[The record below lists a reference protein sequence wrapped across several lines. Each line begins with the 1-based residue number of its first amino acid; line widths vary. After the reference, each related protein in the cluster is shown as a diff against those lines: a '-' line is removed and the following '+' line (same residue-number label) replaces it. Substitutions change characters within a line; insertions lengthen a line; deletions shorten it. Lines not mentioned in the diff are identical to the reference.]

1 MARLFEPL
9 RRAVRFAACR
19 GNNGRQ
25 SYLTKLMSKFGL
37 MVTVLSTLTAICA
50 NTGQAADQ
58 ADAMTRPE
66 IIRLDPPEHGFFTK
80 ELFCHG
86 IPVKAPAVVS
96 DKALYVAYDRISR
109 QLEHLPVV
117 ASNLVASGVEVHIIG
132 QHQVTSDLPEFRDL
146 KGKPLPEY
154 HGETIDQR
162 TRGLGGRLTSCGEEN
177 LLQLKNDHYYGRD
190 ILTHEFAHAIRQ
202 HGIPLDVVEIFNQ
215 QYRQSL
221 AGGLWKGAY
230 AASNADEFFA
240 ELSMWYFG
248 THGDLGMTGPK
259 PADGPDGLKQYDPQ
273 AYKLFDDFYSGRIE
287 IGEVTPGGHPWT
299 EESNTTNRPSSGE
312 VSK

>member
-1 MARLFEPL
+1 MDDIGLFANL
-9 RRAVRFAACR
+9 V
-19 GNNGRQ
+19 N
-25 SYLTKLMSKFGL
+25 KFGL
-37 MVTVLSTLTAICA
+37 IVTVLSALAAFGA
-50 NTGQAADQ
+50 NTGQARDKADVV
-58 ADAMTRPE
+58 TRPT
-66 IIRLDPPEHGFFTK
+66 IIRLNPPEQGFFAK
-80 ELFCHG
+80 ELICHG
-86 IPVKAPAVVS
+86 IPIKAPAVVA

-132 QHQVTSDLPEFRDL
+132 QHQVTSDLPEFRAL

-177 LLQLKNDHYYGRD
+177 LLGLKTDHYYGRD

-202 HGIPLDVVEIFNQ
+202 HGIPLNVVEMFNQ
-215 QYRQSL
+215 QYRHSL
-221 AGGLWKGAY
+221 AEGLWKGAY
-230 AASNADEFFA
+230 AASNADEYFA

-248 THGDLGMTGPK
+248 THGDLGMSGPK

-273 AYKLFDDFYSGRIE
+273 AYKLFDDFYRGRIK
-287 IGEVTPGGHPWT
+287 IGEVAPGGHPWT
-299 EESNTTNRPSSGE
+299 EESNTTNQPPAAE
-312 VSK
+312 DSK